1 MRFFY
6 YFIDVDYTGHI
17 HTGYIYHLEKNFI
30 TYQVKFPFIVCL
42 QNIYT
47 FDMTII
53 GETSLYDQQENN
65 RQDIRTPELCH
76 AQHRAVLLWESHST
90 PVNEEK

>member
-6 YFIDVDYTGHI
+6 YFIDVDYTDHI
-17 HTGYIYHLEKNFI
+17 HTGYIYHLEKNI
-30 TYQVKFPFIVCL
+30 IIYQVKFPFIVCL

-47 FDMTII
+47 FDMTVI
-53 GETSLYDQQENN
+53 GETSLYELVGKQQIG
-65 RQDIRTPELCH
+65 QDIRTPELCH

-90 PVNEEK
+90 PCK